1 MSDTCALCTAT
12 SRAKWGAIGSGLG
25 STLDALK
32 TVSSAAVNIFNSGVC
47 SVCMN
52 QIAYVVFA
60 PIKATN
66 EALCAATAVPVAGL
80 ITGALVGA
88 DFGVLGT
95 ATGLLVG
102 KTCVDAINT
111 KALPWTKIK
120 TYGNEFATSFC
131 NFSTLCK
138 NGK

>member
-1 MSDTCALCTAT
+1 
-12 SRAKWGAIGSGLG
+12 
-25 STLDALK
+25 
-32 TVSSAAVNIFNSGVC
+32 
-47 SVCMN
+47 MN

-60 PIKATN
+60 PIKAAS